1 MELPWYFFTFFTT
14 IFVLI
19 VVAGLQYI
27 KRKRIILPSLFYMRK
42 DYLHKVIPALQK
54 MIKFPS
60 NELYI
65 DFSQVEGITKGS
77 YMVLLAQAEKAIKI
91 GKIIYVFK
99 KLPKSQEVLKILG
112 YKGKIFHK
120 DIDLTKG
127 DAFTNNT
134 VDTQMVDEL
143 VSDLKRIGIN
153 EYYQIF
159 YDFLVEL
166 IGNATEHGI
175 QHNKISW
182 WLLKYRVP
190 EQKAFKYVFVDMGVG
205 IIRSYKESKSLGIN
219 RFRSS
224 KWIVNNAF
232 DGKLGS
238 STGQGNRGRGLPFI
252 RSCVE
257 KGFISDFILITNNVS
272 LQCLDGKIVENSNPD
287 FVGTYLSWTI
297 NKENF
302 IRWKNS
308 K

>member
-1 MELPWYFFTFFTT
+1 MLP
-14 IFVLI
+14 
-19 VVAGLQYI
+19 
-27 KRKRIILPSLFYMRK
+27 PLFYMRR
-42 DYLHKVIPALQK
+42 DYLHKVIPTLRK
-54 MIKFPS
+54 LIKYPS
-60 NELYI
+60 NEVYI
-65 DFSQVEGITKGS
+65 DFSEVEEITRGS
-77 YMVLLAQAEKAIKI
+77 YMVLLAQAEKAMKM
-91 GKIIYVFK
+91 GKVIYVFK
-99 KLPKSQEVLKILG
+99 RLPKSQDVLKILG
-112 YKGKIFHK
+112 YKDKIFHK

-127 DAFTNNT
+127 NALTNNT

-143 VSDLKRIGIN
+143 VSELKRIGIN
-153 EYYQIF
+153 EYYQVF

-182 WLLKYRVP
+182 WLLKYRIP

-238 STGQGNRGRGLPFI
+238 STGQDNRGRGLPFI